1 MSVEVRF
8 RHAFPNFGKDKGF
21 ALDIAFALPKPG
33 VTALFG
39 ASGAGKTT
47 IVNAIAGTFRPKEG
61 CIVIAG
67 RTVLD
72 TTTGAFVPPERRR
85 AGYVFQDAR
94 LFPHMRVRDNLLFG
108 WRRAPDKAS
117 QAEIDRVTDLLGLSH
132 LLDRRPRDLS
142 GGEKSR
148 VALGRALLSAPQIL
162 LLDEPLA
169 ALDAQRRAEILP
181 YLERL
186 RDEAKLPMLYVSHA
200 LDEVARLADDIVVLK
215 DGRVAKQGSVFDVL
229 TDLDLPAIAG
239 AVPAGAVMAATVG
252 APRDDGLTPLDFDGG
267 TILVTRLAAPV
278 GTRLRLRVRAEEIM
292 LALEEPRGISANNVL
307 KATVVRLGEAAGQ
320 ADVQLQ
326 CGAARLVARI
336 TTASAR
342 RLGLQPGLSV
352 YAIVKSVTVDAARPL
367 PIRQP

>member
-1 MSVEVRF
+1 MSVEVRL
-8 RHAFPNFGKDKGF
+8 RHDFPGF
-21 ALDIAFALPKPG
+21 SLDIDFALPKPG

-47 IVNAIAGTFRPKEG
+47 IVNVIAGTFRPKEG
-61 CIVIAG
+61 RIVVGG

-72 TTTGAFVPPERRR
+72 TASGVCVAPERRR

-94 LFPHMRVRDNLLFG
+94 LFPHMSVRDNLLFG
-108 WRRAPDKAS
+108 WRRAATGAS
-117 QAEIDRVTDLLGLSH
+117 QAEIDRVIALLGLAH
-132 LLDRRPRDLS
+132 LLDRRPHALS

-148 VALGRALLSAPQIL
+148 VALGRALLSSPAIL

-186 RDEAKLPMLYVSHA
+186 RDEAHLPMLYVSHA

-215 DGRVAKQGSVFDVL
+215 DGRVVAQGAVFDVL
-229 TDLDLPAIAG
+229 TDLELPAIAG
-239 AVPAGAVMAATVG
+239 AMPAGAVIATTVG
-252 APRDDGLTPLDFDGG
+252 TPRPDGLTPLDFDGG
-267 TILVTRLAAPV
+267 TLLVARLAEPP
-278 GTRLRLRVRAEEIM
+278 GTRVRVRVRAEEIM

-307 KATVVRLGEAAGQ
+307 RSTVVRLSERAGQ

-326 CGAARLVARI
+326 CGATRLVARI
-336 TTASAR
+336 TGASAA
-342 RLGLQPGLSV
+342 RLALMPGLAV

-367 PIRQP
+367 PAL